1 MPDLTLFSHEH
12 FGHFIS
18 HFFRKDTNRYL
29 ISNTRGRRRVMNIDG
44 VILTPEALQ
53 RLRLLQEEDN
63 DLLKSHTKNLFNV
76 VKFIV
81 RDSDYFSGNKEKMKE
96 TLRMAD
102 SLFYLCEYLED
113 LFAKEEKV

>member
-1 MPDLTLFSHEH
+1 
-12 FGHFIS
+12 
-18 HFFRKDTNRYL
+18 
-29 ISNTRGRRRVMNIDG
+29 MNIDG

-63 DLLKSHTKNLFNV
+63 DLLKSHTKDLFNV
-76 VKFIV
+76 VQFIV

-102 SLFYLCEYLED
+102 SLFYLTCANIWKTSLQRKKKHD
-113 LFAKEEKV
+113 S